1 MAIIYSYPKQTS
13 LQSTDLLI
21 STRFS
26 TEPGVVPK
34 SISFSLETLSDYIRE
49 SLSTPTLDDV
59 LGYGNVSTKS
69 ATINNLGLTGNITF
83 LYGMSGSFT
92 VNKPL
97 TTSGANLSAT
107 FQKETGVVAYLADI
121 PSVTSYGL
129 FAQTKDSAPVVD
141 NNSERSLIGV
151 GEGTLVVPPDS
162 FNVGDSFQVNMMG
175 KISCLS
181 SATLHIRIKTNTGIQ
196 LVDTGVMELDTCTDK
211 CWKLDIN
218 FTIRNT
224 GGAGE
229 AVIASGGLFSYVK
242 NAGTNFEGVCF
253 NFINDEDFDTTVQNE
268 LVITAQWNTASASN
282 SIYSQIFTL
291 NKIY

>member
-69 ATINNLGLTGNITF
+69 ATINNLGLTGNLTF

-121 PSVTSYGL
+121 PNVTSYGL

-151 GEGTLVVPPDS
+151 GQGTLVVPPDS
-162 FNVGDSFQVNMMG
+162 FNVGDSFQVNMIG

-218 FTIRNT
+218 FTIRSI
-224 GGAGE
+224 GGAGS